1 MGHHQKHITQM
12 LPQYG
17 LVDKIIHASGT
28 GRGFHLPPI
37 TGRHGDGGRGL
48 SNDFPDMPDRFHIV
62 HARRFPIDQDHAVI
76 PLPLP
81 GLPHTDDALFAGKHE
96 GRFNRHTA
104 QQYRRML
111 TGSPV
116 IAYDQHAHALGL
128 FQGVLIPSVQRP
140 LEQPER
146 YVHEKRRPLSLLA
159 LHANGPV
166 HQLDEAPDNGQ
177 AKP

>member
-1 MGHHQKHITQM
+1 
-12 LPQYG
+12 
-17 LVDKIIHASGT
+17 
-28 GRGFHLPPI
+28 
-37 TGRHGDGGRGL
+37 
-48 SNDFPDMPDRFHIV
+48 
-62 HARRFPIDQDHAVI
+62 
-76 PLPLP
+76 
-81 GLPHTDDALFAGKHE
+81 
-96 GRFNRHTA
+96 
-104 QQYRRML
+104 ML

-166 HQLDEAPDNGQ
+166 HQLDETPDNGQ